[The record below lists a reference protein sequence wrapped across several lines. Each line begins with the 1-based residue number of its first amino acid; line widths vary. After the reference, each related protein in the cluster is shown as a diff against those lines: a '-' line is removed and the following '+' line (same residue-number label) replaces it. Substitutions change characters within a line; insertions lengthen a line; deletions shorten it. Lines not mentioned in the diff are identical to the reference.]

1 MSKFK
6 LQNKKDFVEIDS
18 SQKFL
23 TGFIICH
30 YDEIG
35 LKGNNRKFF
44 EEKLI
49 ENIKKSMK
57 KNIPE
62 ISPDVRRISGR
73 LIARFSN
80 GEQKGKISEIMKNIF
95 GIAHFSFA
103 VACEQNMDAIKKTA
117 LEILSERKFK
127 TFRISTQRS
136 KKEFPLTS
144 QEINAKVGEYVLDSF
159 AEKEKGESS
168 IRVDLK
174 NPEATLFIEI
184 VEKYAFVYS
193 RKEKGQGG
201 LPLGSSG
208 KVVSL
213 LSGGIDSPV
222 ASFYAMRRGAR
233 AIFVHFHSLPYTSPA
248 SVDKIRELVK
258 FLNKFQIQSKLHL
271 VPLATIQKQ
280 IMMKAPQKLRIIL
293 YRRFMMKI
301 AERIAGAERAPA
313 LVTGDSLG
321 QVASQTL
328 ENMAAIEEKIKIP
341 VLRPLIG
348 FDKKEIISKAE
359 EIGSYDISILP
370 HEDCCSLFMPK
381 HPETKAKLGEVEA
394 AERGLEVEKLIA
406 EAIEETEVENIN

>member
-1 MSKFK
+1 M
-6 LQNKKDFVEIDS
+6 NVEFV
-18 SQKFL
+18 
-23 TGFIICH
+23 ICH

-49 ENIKKSMK
+49 ENIKKSIK
-57 KNIPE
+57 RSIPE

-73 LIARFSN
+73 LIARFSS
-80 GEQKGKISEIMKNIF
+80 GQQKEKIAEALKNIF

-103 VACEQNMDAIKKTA
+103 VACEQNMDAIKKAA

-127 TFRISTQRS
+127 TFRISAQRS

-144 QEINAKVGEYVLDSF
+144 PEINAKVGEYILDSF
-159 AEKEKGESS
+159 YKKGKGGSS

-174 NPEATLFIEI
+174 DPEATLFIEI
-184 VEKYAFVYS
+184 VEKYAFIYS

-222 ASFYAMRRGAR
+222 ASFYVMRRGAR

-248 SVDKIRELVK
+248 SIDKIRELVEL
-258 FLNKFQIQSKLHL
+258 LNKFQIQSKLYL
-271 VPLATIQKQ
+271 VPLGIIQKQ
-280 IMMKAPQKLRIIL
+280 IMMKAPKKLRIIL
-293 YRRFMMKI
+293 YRRFMLKI
-301 AERIAGAERAPA
+301 AERMAGVEGASA

-328 ENMAAIEEKIKIP
+328 ENMAAIEENIKIP

-348 FDKKEIISKAE
+348 FDKKEITSKAE

-370 HEDCCSLFMPK
+370 HEDCCSLFMPE
-381 HPETKAKLGEVEA
+381 HPETKARLGEVRA
-394 AERGLEVEKLIA
+394 AEEKLDVEDLIA
-406 EAIEETEVENIN
+406 KAIEETTVENIN